1 MISQRIKG
9 KFHIYAI
16 PISIVILLFILVPN
30 TCAVKH
36 VTMLGDID
44 RYYESLDP
52 EMCEMLVHRINS
64 FNDECKPVVEIL
76 DCG

>member
-1 MISQRIKG
+1 
-9 KFHIYAI
+9 
-16 PISIVILLFILVPN
+16 
-30 TCAVKH
+30 
-36 VTMLGDID
+36 MLGDID